1 MKTARVDSTVTDDD
15 ITATADDT
23 VEARITVVNKLGLHA
38 RAAAQ
43 LVKLAGGF
51 DCAIALSFAD
61 GDLSR
66 HPRSSLSGGGDID
79 GDGDG
84 DGNATAGKTADAKSI
99 MDVMML
105 AAAQGSEL
113 HLSARGR
120 DARAAARAVAELFA
134 ARFGEG
140 E

>member
-1 MKTARVDSTVTDDD
+1 MKTARVDSTVTADD
-15 ITATADDT
+15 ITATADDI

-61 GDLSR
+61 GD
-66 HPRSSLSGGGDID
+66 
-79 GDGDG
+79 GDGD
-84 DGNATAGKTADAKSI
+84 ATAGKTADAKSI

-120 DARAAARAVAELFA
+120 DARAAALAVAELFA